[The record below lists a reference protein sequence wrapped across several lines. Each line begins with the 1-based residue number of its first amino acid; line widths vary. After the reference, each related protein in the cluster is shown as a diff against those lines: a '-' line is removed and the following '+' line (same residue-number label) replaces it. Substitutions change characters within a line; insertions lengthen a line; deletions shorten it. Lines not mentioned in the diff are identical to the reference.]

1 MRFDKLS
8 DWLSW
13 QENLHFTAVDPGLDR
28 IGRVWQQLTSVEK
41 LSFTVITVAGTNG
54 KGSSVAML
62 ESILRSAGYRTG
74 SYTSPH
80 LLRYNER
87 ICINNLPC
95 SDEQICQSFA
105 RIDDVRGDISLTY
118 FEFATLAAMDI
129 FCQNNLDV
137 VILEVGMGGRL
148 DAVNLFDADIA
159 LITPVSL
166 DHTNWL
172 GNDREKIAAEKAGI
186 LRAGQPVV
194 CSESLPA
201 KSVKDRADELKAKC
215 YIAEQD
221 FFVERRQ
228 QDWDWR
234 NEQFNW
240 LNLPLPALLGHYQ
253 TQNAAAVL
261 AIIALLNQAEFTID
275 ISAIKTG
282 LQTVKLAGRF
292 QVIDGE
298 VERIF
303 DVTHNHQGAC
313 NLAELLADKNSSGQ
327 TRAVLAMLKDKD
339 VKAVIEPLKSTIDQ
353 WYIAGL
359 DGSRG
364 LSGDDLSNKIKM
376 IVGEG
381 KTFSHTLVEQAYQH
395 AMLESKPNDRVLIF
409 GSFHTVE
416 AVMRLIPEYFSKEE
430 NDE

>member
-1 MRFDKLS
+1 MRFDSLPE
-8 DWLSW
+8 WLIW
-13 QENLHFTAVDPGLDR
+13 QEKLHFTAVDPGLE
-28 IGRVWQQLTSVEK
+28 RVGKVWERLNSLEK
-41 LSFTVITVAGTNG
+41 LPFTVITVAGTNG

-62 ESILRSAGYRTG
+62 ESILRAAGYRIGT
-74 SYTSPH
+74 YTSPH
-80 LLRYNER
+80 LLHYNER
-87 ICINNLPC
+87 ICINNLSC
-95 SDEQICQSFA
+95 SDDEICQSFS
-105 RIDDVRGDISLTY
+105 RIDNVRGDISLTY
-118 FEFATLAAMDI
+118 FEFATLAAIDI
-129 FCQNNLDV
+129 FCQQDLDV

-159 LITPVSL
+159 LITPISL

-172 GNDREKIAAEKAGI
+172 GNDIEKIAAEKAGI
-186 LRAGQPVV
+186 LRASQSVV

-201 KSVKDRADELKAKC
+201 KSVKDRADALNTSC

-228 QDWDWR
+228 QDWDWC
-234 NEQFNW
+234 NDQFNW

-261 AIIALLNQAEFTID
+261 AIIALLNDSEFNID

-298 VERIF
+298 IERIF

-313 NLAELLADKNSSGQ
+313 NLAELLAEKNTSGQ

-339 VKAVIEPLKSTIDQ
+339 VSAVIEPLKTTIDQ

-364 LSGDDLSNKIKM
+364 LSSDDLTNKIKA
-376 IVGEG
+376 IVGED
-381 KTFSHTLVEQAYQH
+381 KTFSHALVEEAYQH
-395 AMLESKPNDRVLIF
+395 AMLESKPDDRVLIF